1 MQVKEKK
8 EPERL
13 KKGPFPWQMILFTAV
28 LTVAGICSLL
38 LEKPDV
44 SEMEQI
50 HPLLCLLLYGQQM
63 LFQFA
68 LQKKR

>member
-28 LTVAGICSLL
+28 LTVAR
-38 LEKPDV
+38 
-44 SEMEQI
+44 
-50 HPLLCLLLYGQQM
+50 H
-63 LFQFA
+63 LFPAFGKTGRIRNGA
-68 LQKKR
+68 EGSG

>member
-38 LEKPDV
+38 FGKTGRIRNGAEG
-44 SEMEQI
+44 S
-50 HPLLCLLLYGQQM
+50 G
-63 LFQFA
+63 
-68 LQKKR
+68 